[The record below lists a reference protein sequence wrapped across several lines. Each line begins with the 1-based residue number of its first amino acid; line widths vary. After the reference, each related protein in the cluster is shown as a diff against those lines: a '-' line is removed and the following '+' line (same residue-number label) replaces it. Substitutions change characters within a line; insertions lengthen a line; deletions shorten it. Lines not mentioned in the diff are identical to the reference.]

1 MKNFAVIFFV
11 LLIAVCLI
19 LYLFSFQVRE
29 TEVAI
34 VTTWGEPGEPISE
47 PGWKFK
53 KLPSPIQKVHKF
65 DSRPR
70 VYLGVKEETPT
81 RGGDPIVIDSYV
93 VWAIDDAAKFL
104 NKVGTFDKAE
114 LLLAQELR
122 NAQNSIV
129 GKYDFS
135 AFVNSDPEK
144 VKLAAIESDMTEA
157 LRNVA
162 VTGYGVDVKAVGIR
176 KLGVNE
182 KVTADVFARMKED
195 RNRRK
200 EAILNEGEAEAT
212 KIKDE
217 ADKLRERL
225 FVATDSRAKEIKA
238 QGDAEAAKYYKE
250 LEKDPEFAKFLRHLE
265 ALKIILADNTTII
278 LDQESQPI
286 QLLKGV
292 PDIKPKN

>member
-34 VTTWGEPGEPISE
+34 VTTWGKAGEPIAE

-53 KLPSPIQKVHKF
+53 KLPSPIQKEYKF

-81 RGGDPIVIDSYV
+81 KGGEPIVIDSYV
-93 VWAIDDAAKFL
+93 VWRIDDAAKFL
-104 NKVGTFDKAE
+104 TKIGTLEKAE

-122 NAQNSIV
+122 NAQNSVV

-135 AFVNSDPEK
+135 AFVNSDPAK
-144 VKLAAIESDMTEA
+144 IKLGDIEGDMTGA
-157 LRNVA
+157 LRNDEVI
-162 VTGYGVDVKAVGIR
+162 GYGIDIKAVGIR

-200 EAILNEGEAEAT
+200 EAILNEGFAEAT

-217 ADKLRERL
+217 AEKLRERL

-250 LEKDPEFAKFLRHLE
+250 LEKNPEFAKFLRDLE
-265 ALKIILADNTTII
+265 ALKTILADNTTII
-278 LDQESQPI
+278 LDQQSDPI

-292 PDIKPKN
+292 PEIEPKK